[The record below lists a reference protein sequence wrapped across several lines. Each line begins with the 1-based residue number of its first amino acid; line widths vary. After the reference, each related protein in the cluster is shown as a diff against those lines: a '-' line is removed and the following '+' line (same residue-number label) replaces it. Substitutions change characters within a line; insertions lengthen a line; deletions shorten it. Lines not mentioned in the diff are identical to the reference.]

1 MNVLVVGSGGREH
14 ALVWAIQRSKR
25 ASRVYCAPGNGGIAR
40 EAIAVPIGVD
50 RLEELAAFAR
60 EEAID
65 LTVVGPELPL
75 TLGIVDHFEKQG
87 LRIVGPNAA
96 AARLEG
102 SKVFAKAFMQRH
114 GIPTSSYLQTDSLE
128 EALQQLRRNRFGF
141 PLVIKADGLA
151 AGKGVVIAWNAEQA
165 ESTIRQMLQLRAL
178 GDAGRTIILEQFLAG
193 EEVSFLTFADG
204 VHALPM
210 VPSQDYKRV
219 FDEDRGPNTGGMGAY
234 SADWILNPQTHREV
248 MERIV
253 MPTLRGMA
261 AEGMPYRGI
270 LYFGLMLTSQG
281 VYVLEYNARLG
292 DPETQPV
299 LFRLQSDFLDIC
311 DAILQQRL
319 DDVELRWDPKCSVCV
334 VLASGGYPGEFQTGF
349 EISGA
354 TQVESQPDLKFFHAG
369 TELRNG
375 RLLTAGGRVLGVT
388 ARAASLQAAIQQAY
402 YAINKIRFERMHF
415 RRDIGWNGLRKE
427 RIAAIP
433 GEHTLQA

>member
-1 MNVLVVGSGGREH
+1 
-14 ALVWAIQRSKR
+14 
-25 ASRVYCAPGNGGIAR
+25 
-40 EAIAVPIGVD
+40 
-50 RLEELAAFAR
+50 
-60 EEAID
+60 
-65 LTVVGPELPL
+65 
-75 TLGIVDHFEKQG
+75 
-87 LRIVGPNAA
+87 
-96 AARLEG
+96 
-102 SKVFAKAFMQRH
+102 
-114 GIPTSSYLQTDSLE
+114 
-128 EALQQLRRNRFGF
+128 
-141 PLVIKADGLA
+141 
-151 AGKGVVIAWNAEQA
+151 
-165 ESTIRQMLQLRAL
+165 
-178 GDAGRTIILEQFLAG
+178 
-193 EEVSFLTFADG
+193 
-204 VHALPM
+204 
-210 VPSQDYKRV
+210 
-219 FDEDRGPNTGGMGAY
+219 
-234 SADWILNPQTHREV
+234 
-248 MERIV
+248 
-253 MPTLRGMA
+253 MA